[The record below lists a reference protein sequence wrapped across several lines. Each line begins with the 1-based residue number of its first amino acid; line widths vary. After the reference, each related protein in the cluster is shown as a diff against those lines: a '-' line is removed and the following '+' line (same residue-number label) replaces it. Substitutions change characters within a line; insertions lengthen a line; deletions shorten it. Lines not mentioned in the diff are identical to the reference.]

1 MFLWIFLRNDHSYVH
16 MNFWYKWSFKYSYEF
31 FILMIIQL
39 LIWINKSYKWSFK
52 CSNEFLGVTSSS
64 RSDNVTLHVCP
75 FVCKSP
81 YFLGTMAPLHFA
93 PLPICSFTPLVV
105 GGWWWLEGA
114 THTLCNTWISLTAQF
129 SIFGA
134 SASSLIQRLTF
145 QFVCCRSFQVRR
157 RPCSYKRLFKYP
169 YEFLPHSAQ
178 LSWESGKFQLAR

>member
-1 MFLWIFLRNDHSYVH
+1 
-16 MNFWYKWSFKYSYEF
+16 MNFLYKWSFKYSYEF
-31 FILMIIQL
+31 FILMINQL

-105 GGWWWLEGA
+105 GG
-114 THTLCNTWISLTAQF
+114 CNTYILQHVDQLDSPVFYIWSLGQF
-129 SIFGA
+129 TYSKIDL
-134 SASSLIQRLTF
+134 S
-145 QFVCCRSFQVRR
+145 VCMLSQL
-157 RPCSYKRLFKYP
+157 PSPTKALFI
-169 YEFLPHSAQ
+169 
-178 LSWESGKFQLAR
+178 